1 MGHQSGLCVRVCV
14 CACSSVHTCVGMY
27 TRMCGHTH
35 ACVLCALHTCVHTC
49 MYVLLCTRVWA
60 CTPVCVGTC
69 CCAGTHMRV
78 CYVHCVHVCTPA
90 RMLFSSAHVCGH
102 IHLYVWTHVPVWA
115 HTCMCAA
122 CVVYTRVCMRTH
134 VHVCTLNSRGR
145 LSPSRRRVGTQ
156 AVCVGEGRAW
166 P

>member
-1 MGHQSGLCVRVCV
+1 
-14 CACSSVHTCVGMY
+14 MY
-27 TRMCGHTH
+27 TRMCGYVFPCGHTH